1 MKYLMIAAAAVL
13 VLTGCH
19 TNEYQGSPGED
30 RYMEN
35 SNVRGQENRVSD
47 ETRSVERNGSPTS
60 RHLSSP
66 GGNGSASF

>member
-30 RYMEN
+30 RYME
-35 SNVRGQENRVSD
+35 SNNDRAYESRPGENM
-47 ETRSVERNGSPTS
+47 RSFGRYGSPTS
-60 RHLSSP
+60 PILSGP
-66 GGNGSASF
+66 GNGSGNF